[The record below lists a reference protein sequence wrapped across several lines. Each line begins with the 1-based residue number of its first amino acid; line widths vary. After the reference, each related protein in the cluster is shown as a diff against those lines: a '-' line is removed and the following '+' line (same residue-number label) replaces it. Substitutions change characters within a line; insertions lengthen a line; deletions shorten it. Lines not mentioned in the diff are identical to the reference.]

1 MTLARVYTPYL
12 ITEKVD
18 YYIWQSHIKQLHK
31 EYFTTFLSIAV
42 LCDGEDISHITKLKI
57 LEIHTA
63 TKNYYEFLCVGTNK
77 LNRGLSYR

>member
-42 LCDGEDISHITKLKI
+42 LCDGEDISHIT
-57 LEIHTA
+57 
-63 TKNYYEFLCVGTNK
+63 N
-77 LNRGLSYR
+77 